1 MCKAGILQAYDYGKQ
16 NMDHY
21 NQVYSYTMQNLLKN
35 VSRGALSIYCN
46 RRSPEYLVAAMT
58 TFLVIVIKMLFGLT
72 LSSSV
77 MVRLCVNPITLQYL
91 QYQALC

>member
-46 RRSPEYLVAAMT
+46 RRSPEYLGAAMS
-58 TFLVIVIKMLFGLT
+58 TFLVIVVIKIKMLFGLT
-72 LSSSV
+72 LSFSI
-77 MVRLCVNPITLQYL
+77 MLCVNPITLQCQL
-91 QYQALC
+91 LC